1 MPEPC
6 VCSLF
11 SVPTCFLPTRAAA
24 LFANLKQTEIGG
36 KKGGGGGMLRK
47 SFTKMGRMFNKKGGA
62 KPTLTHT
69 APEAYSRGAG
79 GVITDGKGVRGNGSG
94 AGAGLGG
101 GELSEEAIYG
111 RRASSPGI
119 MANRAQ
125 SDGMILKNN
134 YGRR

>member
-1 MPEPC
+1 
-6 VCSLF
+6 
-11 SVPTCFLPTRAAA
+11 
-24 LFANLKQTEIGG
+24 
-36 KKGGGGGMLRK
+36 MLRK

-79 GVITDGKGVRGNGSG
+79 GIITEGKSVTESRGG
-94 AGAGLGG
+94 AAG
-101 GELSEEAIYG
+101 GELTEEAIFG
-111 RRASSPGI
+111 RRASAPGI
-119 MANRAQ
+119 TASRAQ